1 MILFSLH
8 SSLTLSGI
16 NQLSICHSYL
26 LDFIF
31 SASGSKN
38 RPLFMV
44 PLSTDK
50 EAFFLLSPP
59 EDLVLNKVSGLTQN
73 M

>member
-1 MILFSLH
+1 MSFIPIGLH
-8 SSLTLSGI
+8 
-16 NQLSICHSYL
+16 L
-26 LDFIF
+26 LRQWL
-31 SASGSKN
+31 KKL